1 MNMDQIK
8 VKNLFKIFGKNPQ
21 QAYEMVQKGV
31 SKDEI
36 LKKTGC
42 TIGVNNASF
51 NVKKGEFFVI
61 MGLSGSGKSTLVRC
75 INRLIEPTRG
85 EVLID
90 DQNVTKLNSKDLRE
104 LRKRKISMVFQ
115 HFGLLPHRNVM
126 ENVVFGLEIQGY
138 KKSERYEKAENAIQL
153 VGLDGYQKS
162 AVSNLSGGMQQR
174 VGLARAIAADTEL
187 ILMDEAFS
195 ALDPLIRTNMQD
207 ELLELQSRMHKTIL
221 FITHDLDEALK
232 LGDRIAIMKDGL
244 IEQIDTPEQILISP
258 ASRYIESFVENVDR
272 SKIITA
278 QTIMHRPDV
287 VATHKDGPKAA
298 IRHMRQSG
306 LSTLYVVDGERALAG
321 YVKIDD
327 AVNASKEHVT
337 SLEPILKKD
346 VATTSPDTPLIDL
359 LTVASENER
368 PIVVV
373 NDNNHIKGL
382 VTRTGILAALAGE
395 SLENEN

>member
-1 MNMDQIK
+1 MDQIK
-8 VKNLFKIFGKNPQ
+8 VKNLFKIFGNNPLAAHKLLQ
-21 QAYEMVQKGV
+21 QGH
-31 SKDEI
+31 SKDDI
-36 LKKTGC
+36 LRKTGC

-75 INRLIEPTRG
+75 INRLIEPTLG
-85 EVLID
+85 EVVID
-90 DQNVTKLNSKDLRE
+90 DQNVTKLNSKELRE

-115 HFGLLPHRNVM
+115 HFGLLPHRNVL
-126 ENVVFGLEIQGY
+126 ENVVFGLEIQGLN
-138 KKSERYEKAENAIQL
+138 KTDRYEKAQNAIEL
-153 VGLDGYQKS
+153 VGLDGYEKS
-162 AVSNLSGGMQQR
+162 PVSDLSGGMQQR

-232 LGDRIAIMKDGL
+232 LGDRIAIMKDGF

-258 ASRYIESFVENVDR
+258 ASQYIENFVENVDR

-306 LSTLYVVDGERALAG
+306 LSTLYVVDANRALAG
-321 YVKIDD
+321 FVKIDD
-327 AVNASKEHVT
+327 ALKASREQIT
-337 SLEPILKKD
+337 SLDSILNTD
-346 VATTSPDTPLIDL
+346 VPTTSPETPLIEL
-359 LTVASENER
+359 LNVASETER
-368 PIVVV
+368 PIVVT
-373 NDNNHIKGL
+373 NESNHIKGII
-382 VTRTGILAALAGE
+382 TRTSILAALAGE
-395 SLENEN
+395 SLENGN

>member
-1 MNMDQIK
+1 MDQIK
-8 VKNLFKIFGKNPQ
+8 VENLYKIFGKNPQ
-21 QAYEMVQKGV
+21 QAYKLVQKGV

-85 EVLID
+85 DVVID

-115 HFGLLPHRNVM
+115 HFGLLPHRNVL
-126 ENVVFGLEIQGY
+126 ENVVFGLEIQGISR
-138 KKSERYEKAENAIQL
+138 SERYEKAENAIQL

-258 ASRYIESFVENVDR
+258 ASQYIENFVENVDR

-278 QTIMHRPDV
+278 GTIMHRPDV
-287 VATHKDGPKAA
+287 VATHKDGPKSAL
-298 IRHMRQSG
+298 RHMRQSG
-306 LSTLYVVDGERALAG
+306 LSTLYVVDAQRALAG
-321 YVKIDD
+321 YIKIDD
-327 AVNASKEHVT
+327 AVEASKNHVT
-337 SLEPILKKD
+337 SLEPILNKD
-346 VATTSPDTPLIDL
+346 VPTTSADTPLIDL
-359 LTVASENER
+359 LNIASETTR
-368 PIVVV
+368 PIVVT
-373 NDNNHIKGL
+373 NDSDHIKGI